1 MKKTRKNGF
10 TLVEI
15 MIVVLIIGLLAA
27 IAVPGFA
34 RARDDARSKTCVNNL
49 RLIEA
54 AKDQWAMAT
63 GAVEGAAVTATD
75 AEYIEQFKGSVEPE
89 CPVGGGTA
97 YTVGA
102 VGANP
107 TCTAVTP
114 NAANGYHALPN

>member
-34 RARDDARSKTCVNNL
+34 RARADARSKTCINNL

-54 AKDQWAMAT
+54 AKDQAAMAL
-63 GAVEGAAVTATD
+63 GLEEAAGEGD
-75 AEYIEQFKGSVEPE
+75 FIGEPEYLEQFKGDTQPS
-89 CPVGGGTA
+89 CPIA
-97 YTVGA
+97 SASYTVGA
-102 VGANP
+102 IGATP
-107 TCTAVTP
+107 TCSEG
-114 NAANGYHALPN
+114 NAANNYHALPQ